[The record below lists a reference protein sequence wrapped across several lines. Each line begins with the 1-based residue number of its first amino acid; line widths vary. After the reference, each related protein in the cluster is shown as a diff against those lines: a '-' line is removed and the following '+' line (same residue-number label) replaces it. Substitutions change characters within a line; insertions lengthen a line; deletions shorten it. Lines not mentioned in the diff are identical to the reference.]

1 MSVCCCRSCFWKRGF
16 SDDSGARHRQGDP
29 RAHGGQPCDRA
40 AVRVGR
46 VAAAGPLVHPGHVH
60 RHGADEARRL
70 HDSRGGARLP
80 HHLVRRQVAK
90 RHREGTGPRGFGAA
104 VEAMVLFVRDDV
116 ALGSIGHG
124 GEKFVPLIETLFF
137 FILYCNLLG
146 LLPWGATPTGNLAVT
161 GGLALIAFVVI
172 EISGFRALGPKGYL
186 KTIVVVP
193 AGMTGVGAV
202 IMAFIMTPV
211 ELIGKLVKPFALCLR
226 LFANMTAGHFVILSL
241 LGLIFLFAN
250 WFIAGG
256 TVLFVLF
263 MMCLEL
269 LVAFLQAYIFALL
282 TSVFIGLM
290 QHEH

>member
-1 MSVCCCRSCFWKRGF
+1 MIQKPDIGGMIIIHA
-16 SDDSGARHRQGDP
+16 SDSYVVELPFGLGEWHLPSDWMLFGVNVSPTKHVVFMAF
-29 RAHGGQPCDRA
+29 A
-40 AVRVGR
+40 AVLVFLTIWI
-46 VAAAGPLVHPGHVH
+46 AG
-60 RHGADEARRL
+60 
-70 HDSRGGARLP
+70 
-80 HHLVRRQVAK
+80 RQVQ
-90 RHREGTGPRGFGAA
+90 RREREGKGPRGFGAA

-116 ALGSIGHG
+116 ALASIGHG

-161 GGLALIAFVVI
+161 GGLALIAFLVI
-172 EISGFRALGPKGYL
+172 EISGFQALGPKGYL
-186 KTIVVVP
+186 KTIVMVP

-202 IMAFIMTPV
+202 VMAVIMTPV
-211 ELIGKLVKPFALCLR
+211 ELIGKIVKPFALCLR